1 MKLTTIRIISLSVLN
16 VLLIIHWTVW
26 HVFHI
31 HVSGHT
37 DPRQFFDFFRTGV
50 VSPFAILFLAFMIL
64 TLFMGRTFC
73 SWFCH
78 MGSWLDA
85 ARFVMDR
92 KWKRL
97 QPIHSY
103 TALIISALC
112 LALPLIGIVLHWVN
126 VGFPSEY
133 SFKISKIPV
142 GDKPPIILPFIALFV
157 VVFSQLFFGSRSI
170 CRYLCPLGVWLRLFD
185 FFSRARIRR
194 VTAKKCHNCLECNR
208 HCRMG
213 VDINYQINRAG
224 EVKDIQ
230 CIKCGTCTT
239 VCPSGLLKYK
249 FSHVKDVEIPLDPN
263 HPPNKQRWMQ
273 RPYEGI
279 MCVVI
284 AITVVLNF
292 SVLVENW
299 RDAVH
304 ILNVIMYAT
313 FIFYIVTNQMQKR
326 MPRRFGKVLRKYL
339 GARFYVEKARAY
351 KYING

>member
-1 MKLTTIRIISLSVLN
+1 
-16 VLLIIHWTVW
+16 
-26 HVFHI
+26 
-31 HVSGHT
+31 
-37 DPRQFFDFFRTGV
+37 
-50 VSPFAILFLAFMIL
+50 
-64 TLFMGRTFC
+64 
-73 SWFCH
+73 
-78 MGSWLDA
+78 
-85 ARFVMDR
+85 
-92 KWKRL
+92 
-97 QPIHSY
+97 
-103 TALIISALC
+103 
-112 LALPLIGIVLHWVN
+112 
-126 VGFPSEY
+126 
-133 SFKISKIPV
+133 
-142 GDKPPIILPFIALFV
+142 
-157 VVFSQLFFGSRSI
+157 
-170 CRYLCPLGVWLRLFD
+170 
-185 FFSRARIRR
+185 
-194 VTAKKCHNCLECNR
+194 
-208 HCRMG
+208 MG